1 MYVCMYM
8 YILYIPVPLVSIR
21 AEAGEDVSALGAGA
35 LPLPFARV
43 QCTALLISEKSGARS
58 LIARALAADIATA

>member
-1 MYVCMYM
+1 MYYTYPIIHIYMSM

-21 AEAGEDVSALGAGA
+21 VEAGEDVGALSAGA

-43 QCTALLISEKSGARS
+43 QCTAHTS
-58 LIARALAADIATA
+58 